1 MTKYL
6 GRGRKKSNATRLSF
20 LFISIFSEI
29 LLNCFNRP
37 DDSVTESLVSME
49 METGSSN
56 DDNGLISSEP
66 AGLSEERF
74 RGDGP
79 EMGVAEAALQDGEKD
94 AMFGDLTFACSDR
107 SSRAHILTPRS
118 YLRDIDSEYLDI
130 FMDLNITVIYH

>member
-1 MTKYL
+1 M
-6 GRGRKKSNATRLSF
+6 
-20 LFISIFSEI
+20 
-29 LLNCFNRP
+29 
-37 DDSVTESLVSME
+37 TESLVSME

-94 AMFGDLTFACSDR
+94 AMFGDLTLSFGQNKQR
-107 SSRAHILTPRS
+107 
-118 YLRDIDSEYLDI
+118 
-130 FMDLNITVIYH
+130 